1 MSFILNETSFNDY
14 DSILN
19 LYSIIIKIN
28 VMRKKKILTDLTEI
42 NKFPKSLVDK
52 ETTKGRRTK
61 EKRARR
67 KAK

>member
-52 ETTKGRRTK
+52 ETTKGR
-61 EKRARR
+61 
-67 KAK
+67 

>member
-19 LYSIIIKIN
+19 LYSTIIKIN

-52 ETTKGRRTK
+52 ETTKGRWTK

>member
-19 LYSIIIKIN
+19 LYSTIIKIN
-28 VMRKKKILTDLTEI
+28 VIRKKKILTDLTEI

>member
-1 MSFILNETSFNDY
+1 MKLPSSFNDY

-19 LYSIIIKIN
+19 LYSTIIKIN
-28 VMRKKKILTDLTEI
+28 VMRKKKILTDLTET

-52 ETTKGRRTK
+52 ETTKERRTK

>member
-19 LYSIIIKIN
+19 LYSTIIKIN
-28 VMRKKKILTDLTEI
+28 VMHILRTDLTEI

>member
-19 LYSIIIKIN
+19 LYSTIIKIN
-28 VMRKKKILTDLTEI
+28 VIRKKKILTDLTEI

-52 ETTKGRRTK
+52 ETTKGR
-61 EKRARR
+61 
-67 KAK
+67 